1 MNIKV
6 DDVLKGLRPVE
17 IYMYVL
23 NENVD
28 GFPFGYWK
36 SNDAKDKASQC
47 IKYLIE
53 EVLCW
58 TDDDIYTKFNKSI
71 FEKYKLRFMVNK
83 CFEGSYHKAL
93 IYTYPD
99 RLKIRKFKNK
109 PPKYCTKENFLAD
122 VMDTLKEKNLTTK
135 KEIKENVNSK
145 FFIDNGLSRGWGK
158 FFNQS
163 SYEVLNTLFLDKY
176 SARELQKA
184 PQGYWTEEHLI
195 DEIRDIVS
203 KGNYTVETVV
213 NMWNT
218 KLINSKKLRSG
229 INSVADGSL
238 SKALEMAI
246 PNIFKINQENPKI
259 KVRDII

>member
-1 MNIKV
+1 MDIKV
-6 DDVLKGLRPVE
+6 DEILNGLKPVE

-36 SNDAKDKASQC
+36 SNDAKDKAAQC

-53 EVLCW
+53 EILHW
-58 TDDDIYTKFNKSI
+58 SDEDIYNKFNKTI
-71 FEKYKLRFMVNK
+71 FEKYKLRFMINK

-93 IYTYPD
+93 VYTYPH

-109 PPKYCTKENFLAD
+109 PPNYCTKENFLAD
-122 VMDTLKEKNLTTK
+122 VIDTLKEKNLTTK
-135 KEIKENVNSK
+135 KEIKENINSR

-176 SARELQKA
+176 SVRELRKA
-184 PQGYWTEEHLI
+184 PQGYWTEEHLV
-195 DEIRDIVS
+195 DEIRDMLIR
-203 KGNYTVETVV
+203 GNDTIENVI
-213 NMWNT
+213 NNWNT
-218 KLINSKKLRSG
+218 KLINNKKLRSG
-229 INSVADGSL
+229 INAVADGSL

-246 PNIFKINQENPKI
+246 PNIFKINQENPNLKI
-259 KVRDII
+259 RDII